1 MAEKSLNPQFSEKL
15 ESFMNGGTVRV
26 FECGESRP
34 EHLQD
39 RPFFDLLPSG
49 QTTYISAG
57 AGAEDYT
64 VSVGEPPK
72 EYILN
77 TENHKFFQQMEERF
91 RNVRPGMTLFVID
104 PDVVMGRYAT
114 DFESNRSL
122 EKSMY
127 LHIVEKLE
135 KSDAYNKTPIKEE
148 DVPQVIQASI
158 KSSNAFSSTN
168 PVNVTRDNLSGE
180 RNISLVVGD
189 NPDTLVDDMFYHI
202 PGVKERMEKEGVTR
216 RQLQQFT
223 LYHEFGH
230 ALDPAH
236 KGGFDKRAV
245 QNETDRQLARHRTEC
260 LADAHAVLQLARDYG
275 STDTALLIGDVR
287 IENTMHVLKKYE
299 NTDSPSPIERALD
312 KIAQSNLHTQPTD
325 SPEIIELKNL
335 QIDNELFQDIQEA
348 GASLA
353 YYTTGV
359 IDAAIKIANE
369 KLADG
374 SLMKMSDLE
383 VLDMADSISRKYGLT
398 KEEMTKLRIDIVKKQ
413 PNAIAESMKM
423 RAEKAYNRMP
433 VPREQIEAKYAK
445 AEAMMAEKR
454 VKDVEEMLGIIND
467 SQAQGLENMDPA
479 VLQKM
484 IIKLA
489 MLAEWKE
496 GVHEKIAKNGAD
508 KDALITVLTEEKE
521 SIRKASVND
530 IIGMEKFATLNE
542 EFIGQAPAV
551 LAKAKANQVVFK
563 QIQSIPAEPVEA
575 TGKNG
580 LIEYISAEMDVMNKM
595 IKILD
600 KASAR
605 DLKEMTP
612 KNQAAALQE
621 DSAAFDSVIAAE
633 RKVQTTAAV
642 MAADPETAA
651 LASPSLK
658 KKMQKKAEGKH
669 PDFMTDFQMNFGS
682 MHSADARKMREEI
695 VKKKFVI
702 ISDLVKMPEV
712 MKSMATTRP
721 LELKEAISFA
731 QDYIKASSQKKETT
745 AKTPKID
752 FSKLSS
758 KATRLMTTNR

>member
-1 MAEKSLNPQFSEKL
+1 MAEKTLNPQFSEKL
-15 ESFMNGGTVRV
+15 QSFINGGSVRV

-72 EYILN
+72 DYILN
-77 TENHKFFQQMEERF
+77 TENHKFFLQMEERF

-135 KSDAYNKTPIKEE
+135 KADAYGKTPIREE
-148 DVPQVIQASI
+148 DVPQVIEASI
-158 KSSNAFSSTN
+158 KTSNAFSSTN
-168 PVNVTRDNLSGE
+168 PINVTRDNLSGE
-180 RNISLVVGD
+180 RNVSLVVGD
-189 NPDTLVDDMFYHI
+189 NPDTLVDDMFYHV

-236 KGGFDKRAV
+236 KGGFDSTAV
-245 QNETDRQLARHRTEC
+245 QNNVDRQLARHRTEC

-275 STDTALLIGDVR
+275 NTETALLIGDVR
-287 IENTMHVLKKYE
+287 IENTMHVLKKYA
-299 NTDSPSPIERALD
+299 NTESPSPIEQALD
-312 KIAQSNLHTQPTD
+312 KIAEDNIRIQPADSAEIAKLKQLQTD
-325 SPEIIELKNL
+325 DELY
-335 QIDNELFQDIQEA
+335 QDIQKA

-383 VLDMADSISRKYGLT
+383 VLDMADSISREYGLT
-398 KEEMTKLRIDIVKKQ
+398 KEEMSKLRIDIVQKK
-413 PNAIAESMKM
+413 PNAIAEGMKQ
-423 RAEKAYNRMP
+423 RAEEAYNRMP
-433 VPREQIEAKYAK
+433 VPREQIEEKYAK
-445 AEAMMAEKR
+445 TEAMMAEKR
-454 VKDVEEMLGIIND
+454 IKDVEEMLGIMNSGNQD
-467 SQAQGLENMDPA
+467 LQNMDPA

-484 IIKLA
+484 IIKLS

-496 GVHEKIAKNGAD
+496 SVYDKIAQRGAD
-508 KDALITVLTEEKE
+508 KDALITTLTEEKE
-521 SIRKASVND
+521 SIRKASVKD
-530 IIGMEKFATLNE
+530 TIGMEKFAALNE
-542 EFIGQAPAV
+542 EFIGQAPVV

-563 QIQSIPAEPVEA
+563 QIQSIPAEPVSV
-575 TGKNG
+575 TDKNG
-580 LIEYISAEMDVMNKM
+580 MVEFICAEMGTMNKM
-595 IKILD
+595 ISLLD
-600 KASAR
+600 KTSANNISEMSA
-605 DLKEMTP
+605 KE
-612 KNQAAALQE
+612 QVSVLQQNA
-621 DSAAFDSVIAAE
+621 AAFDEVLASE
-633 RKVQTTAAV
+633 RKAQTTAA
-642 MAADPETAA
+642 ALTQNPETAA
-651 LASPSLK
+651 DIPDALK
-658 KKMQKKAEGKH
+658 KSVQKKAAGKH
-669 PDFMTDFQMNFGS
+669 PDYLTDFQMNFGS
-682 MHSADARKMREEI
+682 LKPDAAQEMKEQI
-695 VKKKFVI
+695 VQKKFKFVSKLI
-702 ISDLVKMPEV
+702 KMEDV
-712 MKSMATTRP
+712 LQAMAMTRP
-721 LELKEAISFA
+721 AELKETLMFA
-731 QDYIKASSQKKETT
+731 QDYIKESQMKKAVS

-758 KATRLMTTNR
+758 GKVKLQSKDR